1 MICFSYGYLSVNS
14 INACELYGGSAWDV
28 EHSTVLV
35 RCPVPGSLKCSRYS
49 RLICI
54 LYVCLKGDNSS
65 LSKAAEIFSW
75 KVTTG
80 I

>member
-1 MICFSYGYLSVNS
+1 MEEVLGMWN
-14 INACELYGGSAWDV
+14 
-28 EHSTVLV
+28 TQQVLV
-35 RCPVPGSLKCSRYS
+35 HYQITGSLEFSRYS
-49 RLICI
+49 KLICI
-54 LYVCLKGDNSS
+54 FYVCLKGDNSS